1 MKMRDLETATGV
13 NRETIRVY
21 FRHGLLPE
29 PKRTKPNVADYGQ
42 AHVDGIR
49 MIRRLHKEEGLTL
62 PQIKRVLSGELSDA
76 SLSIGAFPHLEQLVA
91 ARLDRYD
98 ALVPLSSVV
107 ERNPHAEEDAKALE
121 GIKAVRLKEQ
131 QGETMLSRTD
141 AEIVAI
147 CGDMRRVGFT
157 TDKGF
162 NPAQLGFYVSNANDL
177 GQREVESFLASV
189 GKSVGQEDAA
199 DLAFEAIN
207 RMMSF
212 FGLLRMKAVMR
223 AFANATRP
231 DADEKSDKKET

>member
-1 MKMRDLETATGV
+1 MKMRDLEAATGV

-29 PKRTKPNVADYGQ
+29 PKRSKPNVADYDQ

-49 MIRRLHKEEGLTL
+49 LIRRLHKEEGMTL
-62 PQIKRVLSGELSDA
+62 PQIKRVLSGDVSDP

-98 ALVPLSSVV
+98 ALVPLASVI
-107 ERNPHAEEDAKALE
+107 ERNPQAEEDAHALQE
-121 GIKAVRLKEQ
+121 IKAVRLKEQ
-131 QGETMLSRTD
+131 DGETMLSRTD

-162 NPAQLGFYVSNANDL
+162 NPAQLGFYVANANDL
-177 GQREVESFLASV
+177 GQREVESFLASI
-189 GKSVGQEDAA
+189 GKNVGQQEAA

-212 FGLLRMKAVMR
+212 FGLLRTKAVMR

-231 DADEKSDKKET
+231 DTDEKPSGD

>member
-1 MKMRDLETATGV
+1 MKMRDLEAATGV

-29 PKRTKPNVADYGQ
+29 PKRSKPNVADYDQ
-42 AHVDGIR
+42 AHVDGVR
-49 MIRRLHKEEGLTL
+49 LIRRLHKEEGMTL
-62 PQIKRVLSGELSDA
+62 PQIKRVLSGDVSDP

-98 ALVPLSSVV
+98 ALVPLASVI
-107 ERNPHAEEDAKALE
+107 ERNPQAEEDAHALQE
-121 GIKAVRLKEQ
+121 IKAVRLKQ
-131 QGETMLSRTD
+131 QDGETMLSRTD

-162 NPAQLGFYVSNANDL
+162 NPAQLGFYVANANDL
-177 GQREVESFLASV
+177 GQREVEGFLASI
-189 GKSVGQEDAA
+189 GKNVGQREAA

-231 DADEKSDKKET
+231 DTDDKTDRG